1 MYCKHIHKTPAGRPT
16 DCYCKERCL
25 EWDLCVSLLCLS
37 EHFAASIPTFD
48 KLMIQFSPVCSKSSV
63 VCNTQLTLYVD
74 TSHHETSEGTREC
87 VPPPHSLRR
96 QPWIAEGF
104 VAGRAGSWLAR
115 RWVASSLPWIS
126 WRLGGW
132 ERLWRVSPR
141 GGVFNVRGSQWC
153 WDLRN

>member
-63 VCNTQLTLYVD
+63 VCSPPFATQAAMDCGRLCGWQGRFLIGPQMSCLKPSMDFMKTGGVRAVMASFAAWRGFQC
-74 TSHHETSEGTREC
+74 T
-87 VPPPHSLRR
+87 
-96 QPWIAEGF
+96 WIAMM
-104 VAGRAGSWLAR
+104 
-115 RWVASSLPWIS
+115 
-126 WRLGGW
+126 
-132 ERLWRVSPR
+132 
-141 GGVFNVRGSQWC
+141 
-153 WDLRN
+153 LRFA